1 MLESIFRNP
10 RADHHAEYGPLQNAA
25 IDLAAAADARREISS
40 WPGYAAT
47 PLHSM
52 PGMAQT
58 LAVDQIWIKDESQRE
73 PLKSFKGL
81 GGAYALGRVL
91 IDHIRQRS
99 DATIAFSD
107 LFDHKYPDLVSEV
120 TACCATDGNHG
131 RSVAWGAS
139 LFGCPCVIY
148 MPDVVSQGREDAIA
162 AYGAQTVRVDDNY
175 DATVERCAIDAR
187 SNGWAIIAD
196 TTIPGNEDIARLVI
210 NGYTLLASEIIDA
223 LGDGRVPTHVFLQA
237 GVGGMAAA
245 VTAYFWN
252 TWGSGRPMTIIVE
265 PKNAAC
271 HFASAQN
278 GQPTMVTGDLETIM
292 GGLACGE
299 VATIAWDVLN
309 TAADFFMTVDDEYAY
324 RAMHMMAAAANKDV
338 SIESGES
345 GGSGLAALLSLSENG
360 ENRGHR
366 RILGLDTASRV
377 LLLNTEGA
385 TDPERYASI
394 MRG

>member
-1 MLESIFRNP
+1 MSESIFCNP
-10 RADHHAEYGPLQNAA
+10 RADHHAEYGTRQNAA
-25 IDLAAAADARREISS
+25 IDLTAAANARREISS

-47 PLHSM
+47 PLHNM
-52 PGMAQT
+52 QGMAQS
-58 LAVDQIWIKDESQRE
+58 LAVGQIWIKDESQRL

-99 DATIAFSD
+99 GATATFSD
-107 LFDHKYPDLVSEV
+107 LFDHRYPHLVSEV
-120 TACCATDGNHG
+120 TACCAPDGNHG

-139 LFGCPCVIY
+139 LFACPCVIY

-175 DATVERCAIDAR
+175 DATVARCASDAH

-223 LGDGRVPTHVFLQA
+223 LGDDPIPTHVFLQA

-245 VTAYFWN
+245 ITAYFWN
-252 TWGSGRPMTIIVE
+252 AWGSQRPITIIVE
-265 PKNAAC
+265 PETAAC
-271 HFASAQN
+271 HLASAKK
-278 GQPTMVTGDLETIM
+278 GQPTVVSGELETVM

-299 VATIAWDVLN
+299 VAKIAWDVLD
-309 TAADFFMTVDDEYAY
+309 TAADFFMTVADEYAY
-324 RAMHMMAAAANKDV
+324 RAMHLMAAAANNDI

-345 GGSGLAALLSLSENG
+345 GGSGLAALISLSNHHYPSG
-360 ENRGHR
+360 E
-366 RILGLDTASRV
+366 GLAGVKHPDQVHA
-377 LLLNTEGA
+377 A
-385 TDPERYASI
+385 
-394 MRG
+394 